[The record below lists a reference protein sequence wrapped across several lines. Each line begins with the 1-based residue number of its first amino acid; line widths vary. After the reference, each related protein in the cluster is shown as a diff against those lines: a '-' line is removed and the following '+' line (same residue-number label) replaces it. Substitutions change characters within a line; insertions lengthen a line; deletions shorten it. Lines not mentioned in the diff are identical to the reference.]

1 MKKLLFVPFIFVGI
15 YLNLASENKIDLETR
30 QSNLLG
36 IYWGPEN
43 RTFGWYLEFREDFTF
58 FENYDGD
65 GCGGYSG
72 TYKIESNKVIMQAS
86 AEEPCKP
93 YNFQA
98 NRTCSIVPTKYSIR
112 YSAKLYCSN
121 DASYFGGFF
130 LPESTERKIEG
141 VAVKTI
147 PGKSKYLSKSSLAR
161 IGPGYDFPSIVCN
174 TREDEKSIQTDKFPE
189 KSKLVL
195 LAKTQGSKEPKG
207 KSETWYYADIPLD
220 WGGGCYYKGKGY
232 TSAWFP
238 GSVLF
243 DMTDSKI
250 ESYD

>member
-1 MKKLLFVPFIFVGI
+1 MRKICFILLLLFAISP
-15 YLNLASENKIDLETR
+15 NLISAKAHFETK

-72 TYKIESNKVIMQAS
+72 TYKIESNKIIMQAS
-86 AEEPCKP
+86 EEEPCKP

-98 NRTCSIVPTKYSIR
+98 NRTCSIVPTKYSFR

-121 DASYFGGFF
+121 DASYFGGFL
-130 LPESTERKIEG
+130 LPESTDRKIEG
-141 VAVKTI
+141 VSVKTI
-147 PGKSKYLSKSSLAR
+147 PGKSKYLSKSSPAR
-161 IGPGYDFPSIVCN
+161 IGPGYEFPSIICN
-174 TREDEKSIQTDKFPE
+174 TSEDEKRIQTDRFPE
-189 KSKLVL
+189 RSKLVL
-195 LAKTQGSKEPKG
+195 LAKAQGAKDPKG

-220 WGGGCYYKGKGY
+220 WGGGCYYKGKSY

-238 GSVLF
+238 ESVLF
-243 DMTDSKI
+243 DLSDSRI
-250 ESYD
+250 ERYD

>member
-1 MKKLLFVPFIFVGI
+1 MEF
-15 YLNLASENKIDLETR
+15 
-30 QSNLLG
+30 
-36 IYWGPEN
+36 YWGPEN

-72 TYKIESNKVIMQAS
+72 TYKIESDKVILQAS
-86 AEEPCKP
+86 AEESCKP

-98 NRTCSIVPTKYSIR
+98 TRTCSIVPTKYSIR

-121 DASYFGGFF
+121 DANYFGGFF

-141 VAVKTI
+141 IPVKTI
-147 PGKSKYLSKSSLAR
+147 PGKSKYLSKSSPAR
-161 IGPGYDFPSIVCN
+161 TGPGYDFPSIVCN
-174 TREDEKSIQTDKFPE
+174 TREDEKTIQTDKFPE

-195 LAKTQGSKEPKG
+195 IAKTQGKDLKG

-220 WGGGCYYKGKGY
+220 WGGGCFYKGKGY

-238 GSVLF
+238 RSVLF
-243 DMTDSKI
+243 DMNDSKI

>member
-1 MKKLLFVPFIFVGI
+1 MKKILLVSLIFARI
-15 YLNLASENKIDLETR
+15 HLILASENKIEIK
-30 QSNLLG
+30 QESILG
-36 IYWGPEN
+36 IYWGPED

-72 TYKIESNKVIMQAS
+72 TYKIESDKIIMNAS
-86 AEEPCKP
+86 KEESCKP

-98 NRTCSIVPTKYSIR
+98 NRTCSIVPTKYSFR

-121 DASYFGGFF
+121 DTNYFGGFP
-130 LPESTERKIEG
+130 LPESTDRKIEG
-141 VAVKTI
+141 ILVKTI
-147 PGKSKYLSKSSLAR
+147 PGKTKYLSKSSSAR
-161 IGPGYDFPSIVCN
+161 TGPGYDFPSIICN
-174 TREDEKSIQTDKFPE
+174 TNEDGKQIQTDKFPE

-195 LAKTQGSKEPKG
+195 LAKAQGAKDPKG

-220 WGGGCYYKGKGY
+220 WGGGCFYKGKGY

-243 DMTDSKI
+243 DMNDSKI
-250 ESYD
+250 ESYE

>member
-1 MKKLLFVPFIFVGI
+1 MKKSLFVSLILAVI
-15 YLNLASENKIDLETR
+15 HLNLASENRTDFQTK
-30 QSNLLG
+30 QSSLLG

-43 RTFGWYLEFREDFTF
+43 RTFGWYIEFREDFTF

-72 TYKIESNKVIMQAS
+72 TYKIESEKVILQAS
-86 AEEPCKP
+86 AEESCKP
-93 YNFQA
+93 YNFQTS
-98 NRTCSIVPTKYSIR
+98 RTCSIVPTKYSVR

-121 DASYFGGFF
+121 DASYFGGFP
-130 LPESTERKIEG
+130 LPESTDRKIEG
-141 VAVKTI
+141 VSVKTI
-147 PGKSKYLSKSSLAR
+147 PGKSKYLSKSSPAR
-161 IGPGYDFPSIVCN
+161 TGPGYEFPYIICN
-174 TREDEKSIQTDKFPE
+174 TNEDGKQIQTDKFPE

-195 LAKTQGSKEPKG
+195 LAKAQGAKE

-220 WGGGCYYKGKGY
+220 WGGGCFYKGKGY

-238 GSVLF
+238 KSVLF

-250 ESYD
+250 ESYNE

>member
-1 MKKLLFVPFIFVGI
+1 MVKKSLFVFLILVVI
-15 YLNLASENKIDLETR
+15 HLNLASENRTDFETE

-72 TYKIESNKVIMQAS
+72 TYKIESDKVILQAS
-86 AEEPCKP
+86 AEESCKP

-98 NRTCSIVPTKYSIR
+98 SRTCSIVPTKYSIR

-121 DASYFGGFF
+121 DANYFGGFL

-141 VAVKTI
+141 IPLKTV
-147 PGKSKYLSKSSLAR
+147 PGKSKYLSKSSPAPYQSRLR
-161 IGPGYDFPSIVCN
+161 FS
-174 TREDEKSIQTDKFPE
+174 
-189 KSKLVL
+189 
-195 LAKTQGSKEPKG
+195 
-207 KSETWYYADIPLD
+207 
-220 WGGGCYYKGKGY
+220 
-232 TSAWFP
+232 
-238 GSVLF
+238 F
-243 DMTDSKI
+243 DRM
-250 ESYD
+250 